1 MFESFDNVISLHS
14 FRNLIGILLPSEAEP
29 PQDPEALHDSELRLI
44 ELFKLIDTD
53 RDGIIHF
60 QDFLDA

>member
-1 MFESFDNVISLHS
+1 MISLHS
-14 FRNLIGILLPSEAEP
+14 FRNLIGVLLPMEAKP
-29 PQDPEALHDSELRLI
+29 PEDPEALHDSELRLI
-44 ELFKLIDTD
+44 ELFRIIDSD